1 MEGLA
6 GIRFATEDDLR
17 FVSSAWFESYWKLTA
32 SRLPM
37 SFETYKAGQDRRIRK
52 LIDQSIVKVAYALRE
67 PDEILGFAVIGM
79 PADPEFSTVHYAY
92 VKSAYRR
99 QHVGTALCRDSKW
112 YTHITGNAGQR
123 FCEALKLQYDPYEI
137 ED

>member
-6 GIRFATEDDLR
+6 GIRFANEDDLR

-32 SRLPM
+32 SKLPI
-37 SFETYKAGQDRRIRK
+37 SFETYKFGQDARIRK
-52 LIDQSIVKVAYALRE
+52 LISRSVVKVAYALKE
-67 PDEILGFAVIGM
+67 PDEILGFSVVEGL
-79 PADPEFSTVHYAY
+79 DSTAVHYAY

-137 ED
+137 EE